1 MKKVLVGL
9 ALLGG
14 VTAIA
19 YASFSSRKS
28 DKQTT
33 IEKKAEK
40 KKECKKSCSYFS

>member
-1 MKKVLVGL
+1 MKKMLVGL

-28 DKQTT
+28 DKQT